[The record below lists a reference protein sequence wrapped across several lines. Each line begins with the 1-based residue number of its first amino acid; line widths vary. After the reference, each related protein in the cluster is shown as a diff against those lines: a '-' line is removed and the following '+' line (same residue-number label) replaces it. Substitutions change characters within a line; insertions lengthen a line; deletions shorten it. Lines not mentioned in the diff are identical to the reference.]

1 MDAVCMLAS
10 PVLFDAHGHSGTVF
24 LQRGAY
30 DRHRKLILSC
40 TSSSHHE
47 KKGFW
52 ISGMTNSDKYSTVHV
67 QEDAN
72 ALVSVNPNIEG
83 PVQESSSAHSDSL
96 LLRRVAPESLQAVPG
111 LLLVNRQYKNLPS
124 SAMSNY
130 LIRILSS
137 KVYDVAIESPLE
149 LAPKLSERMGAN
161 IFLKREDMQSVCT
174 KGFFFF
180 PIKVC
185 TNFFR

>member
-1 MDAVCMLAS
+1 MGVVCMLAC
-10 PVLFDAHGHSGTVF
+10 PVLFGAHGHSGTEF
-24 LQRGAY
+24 LQLAAY
-30 DRHRKLILSC
+30 DRHRKLERFLSC
-40 TSSSHHE
+40 NSSSHHE

-52 ISGMTNSDKYSTVHV
+52 INGMTNSEKYGMSHV

-72 ALVSVNPNIEG
+72 ALVSVNPNIKG
-83 PVQESSSAHSDSL
+83 PVQGSSPAHSDRL
-96 LLRRVAPESLQAVPG
+96 PLRRVAPESLQAVPG

-124 SAMSNY
+124 SSMSNY
-130 LIRILSS
+130 LIHVLSS

-174 KGFFFF
+174 IF
-180 PIKVC
+180 
-185 TNFFR
+185 